1 MTSCKNHCVFLSLL
15 LFLFALCYQRVF
27 VLALCCCIVL
37 WMLRTK
43 DNSFIFVCI
52 VFLLFSIPRSN
63 TKYPDIQEANAIQVS
78 SSYAILKNGNQK
90 IIVYTKEPLLFDAAY
105 TVTPEFQKVEE
116 SCHTYGFS
124 YSRWLNKQG
133 IYYAVDESFITLKKE
148 NVSLRRWMQKKIAA
162 LEDTSIRSLLNKSL
176 LNLKD
181 TQENSWMKE
190 AGFSYISI
198 LFVFHVMCK
207 YVMHEKQK
215 DVVLTVITI
224 LLLIVYRFPLILVE
238 NLLFRVSRYLS
249 MSKQK
254 STSLI
259 TMFIMFCYPSEITS
273 ASFLIPSLY
282 HYSFLFDEHKKEILF
297 LLISIIQSILFQTI
311 NPLRSFLYPLN
322 MFLHGFF
329 YLLSLVRFFTP
340 IDLVSLIA
348 SALQSFNTLMNLFSL
363 KGSIV
368 GVGCILYIIIVSM
381 FRHKVKAAIVLLY
394 VFQITG
400 LFHPCMEMTMINVG
414 QGDAILIR
422 APLNSDNILIDTGKP
437 SAYNS
442 LKTYLDAK
450 SIYVMNTLIITHN
463 DNDHSGNKTNIQK
476 DYVVKQCIE
485 THQNTIQSSIFTLQ
499 DINEIQSEDENDSSI
514 VNVMNFNDKQVCLM
528 GDASTKTEEEI
539 IHKYPTLSCDI
550 LKLGHHGSSTS
561 SSNQFLD
568 IVRPEIALIS
578 SGAYRIYHHP
588 SEETIQKLLK
598 RHIQYFDTKTSGD
611 ITILCFWKIRVF
623 ITSRFEIGLI

>member
-27 VLALCCCIVL
+27 VLVLCCCMVL

-52 VFLLFSIPRSN
+52 VLLLFSIPRSN

-78 SSYAILKNGNQK
+78 SSYTILKNGNQK
-90 IIVYTKEPLLFDAAY
+90 IIVYTKEPLRFDATY
-105 TVTPEFQKVEE
+105 TITPEFQKIET
-116 SCHTYGFS
+116 SYHTYGFS
-124 YSRWLNKQG
+124 YSHWLSKQG
-133 IYYAVDESFITLKKE
+133 IYYAVDESCITLKKE
-148 NVSLRRWMQKKIAA
+148 NVSIRRWMQKKIAA
-162 LEDTSIRSLLNKSL
+162 IEDTSIRSLLNKSL

-329 YLLSLVRFFTP
+329 YLFSLVRFFTP
-340 IDLVSLIA
+340 IDFVSLIA

-381 FRHKVKAAIVLLY
+381 FRHKVKAAIILLY

-528 GDASTKTEEEI
+528 GDASNKTEEEI
-539 IHKYPTLSCDI
+539 THKYPTLSCDI

-561 SSNQFLD
+561 SSDQFLD

-598 RHIQYFDTKTSGD
+598 RHIPYFDTKTSGD

>member
-27 VLALCCCIVL
+27 VLTLCCCMVL

-52 VFLLFSIPRSN
+52 VLLLFSIPRSN

-124 YSRWLNKQG
+124 YSHWLSKQG
-133 IYYAVDESFITLKKE
+133 IYYAVDESCITLKKE
-148 NVSLRRWMQKKIAA
+148 NVSIRRWMQKKIAA
-162 LEDTSIRSLLNKSL
+162 LEDPSIRSLLNKSL

-181 TQENSWMKE
+181 TQGNSWMKE

-311 NPLRSFLYPLN
+311 NPLRSFLYPVN

-329 YLLSLVRFFTP
+329 YLFSLVRFFTP

-598 RHIQYFDTKTSGD
+598 RHIPYFDTKTSGD

>member
-37 WMLRTK
+37 WILRTK

-52 VFLLFSIPRSN
+52 VLLLFSIPRSN

-90 IIVYTKEPLLFDAAY
+90 IIVYTKDPLRFDATY
-105 TVTPEFQKVEE
+105 TITPEFQKIET
-116 SCHTYGFS
+116 SYHTYGFS
-124 YSRWLNKQG
+124 YSHWLSKQG
-133 IYYAVDESFITLKKE
+133 IYYAVDESCITLKKE
-148 NVSLRRWMQKKIAA
+148 NVSIRRWIQKKIAA
-162 LEDTSIRSLLNKSL
+162 IEDTSIRSLLNKSL

-181 TQENSWMKE
+181 TQGNSWMKE

-297 LLISIIQSILFQTI
+297 LLISIVQSILFQTI

-329 YLLSLVRFFTP
+329 YLFSLVRFFTP

-528 GDASTKTEEEI
+528 GDASNKTEEEI
-539 IHKYPTLSCDI
+539 THKYPTLSCDI

-561 SSNQFLD
+561 SSDQFLD
-568 IVRPEIALIS
+568 VVRPEIALIS

-598 RHIQYFDTKTSGD
+598 RHIPYFDTKTSGD
-611 ITILCFWKIRVF
+611 ITILCFGKIRVF

>member
-27 VLALCCCIVL
+27 VLVLCCCIVL

-78 SSYAILKNGNQK
+78 SSYAVLKNGNQK
-90 IIVYTKEPLLFDAAY
+90 IIVYTKEPLRFDATY
-105 TVTPEFQKVEE
+105 TITPEFQKIEA
-116 SCHTYGFS
+116 SYHTYGFS
-124 YSRWLNKQG
+124 YSHWLSKQG
-133 IYYAVDESFITLKKE
+133 IYYTVDESCITLKKE
-148 NVSLRRWMQKKIAA
+148 NVSIRRWMQKKIAA
-162 LEDTSIRSLLNKSL
+162 IEDTSIRSLLNKSL

-249 MSKQK
+249 VSKQK

-329 YLLSLVRFFTP
+329 YLFSLVRFFTP

-381 FRHKVKAAIVLLY
+381 FRHKVKAAIILLY

-485 THQNTIQSSIFTLQ
+485 THQTTIQSSIFTLQ

-514 VNVMNFNDKQVCLM
+514 VNVMNFNGKQVCLM
-528 GDASTKTEEEI
+528 GDASNKTEEEI

-561 SSNQFLD
+561 SSDQFLD
-568 IVRPEIALIS
+568 VVRPEIALIS

-598 RHIQYFDTKTSGD
+598 RHIPYFDTKTSGD
-611 ITILCFWKIRVF
+611 ITILCFGKIRVF

>member
-27 VLALCCCIVL
+27 VLTLCCCMVL

-52 VFLLFSIPRSN
+52 VLLLFSIPRSN

-124 YSRWLNKQG
+124 YSHWLSKQG
-133 IYYAVDESFITLKKE
+133 IYYAVDESCITLKKE
-148 NVSLRRWMQKKIAA
+148 NVSIRRWMQKKIAA
-162 LEDTSIRSLLNKSL
+162 LEDPSIRSLLNKSL

-181 TQENSWMKE
+181 TQGNSWMKE

-311 NPLRSFLYPLN
+311 NPLRSFLYPVN

-329 YLLSLVRFFTP
+329 YLFSLVRFFTP

-348 SALQSFNTLMNLFSL
+348 SAPGARSL
-363 KGSIV
+363 RGS
-368 GVGCILYIIIVSM
+368 
-381 FRHKVKAAIVLLY
+381 
-394 VFQITG
+394 
-400 LFHPCMEMTMINVG
+400 
-414 QGDAILIR
+414 
-422 APLNSDNILIDTGKP
+422 
-437 SAYNS
+437 
-442 LKTYLDAK
+442 
-450 SIYVMNTLIITHN
+450 
-463 DNDHSGNKTNIQK
+463 
-476 DYVVKQCIE
+476 
-485 THQNTIQSSIFTLQ
+485 
-499 DINEIQSEDENDSSI
+499 
-514 VNVMNFNDKQVCLM
+514 
-528 GDASTKTEEEI
+528 
-539 IHKYPTLSCDI
+539 
-550 LKLGHHGSSTS
+550 
-561 SSNQFLD
+561 
-568 IVRPEIALIS
+568 
-578 SGAYRIYHHP
+578 
-588 SEETIQKLLK
+588 
-598 RHIQYFDTKTSGD
+598 
-611 ITILCFWKIRVF
+611 
-623 ITSRFEIGLI
+623 

>member
-43 DNSFIFVCI
+43 DHSFIFVCI
-52 VFLLFSIPRSN
+52 VLLLFSIPRSN

-78 SSYAILKNGNQK
+78 SSYAVLKNGNQK
-90 IIVYTKEPLLFDAAY
+90 FIVYTKEPLRFDATY
-105 TVTPEFQKVEE
+105 TITPEFQKIEA
-116 SCHTYGFS
+116 SYHTYGFS
-124 YSRWLNKQG
+124 YSHWLNSQG

-148 NVSLRRWMQKKIAA
+148 NISIRRWMQKKIAT
-162 LEDTSIRSLLNKSL
+162 LQDPSMRSLLNKSL

-181 TQENSWMKE
+181 TQDNSWMKE

-329 YLLSLVRFFTP
+329 YLFSLVRFFTP

-381 FRHKVKAAIVLLY
+381 FHHKVKAAIVLLY

-414 QGDAILIR
+414 QGDALLIR

-437 SAYNS
+437 SAYNA

-485 THQNTIQSSIFTLQ
+485 THQKTIQSSIFTLQ

-561 SSNQFLD
+561 SSDQFLD
-568 IVRPEIALIS
+568 VVRPETALIS

-598 RHIQYFDTKTSGD
+598 RHIPYFDTKTSGD
-611 ITILCFWKIRVF
+611 ITILCFGKIRVF

>member
-15 LFLFALCYQRVF
+15 LFIFALCYQRVF
-27 VLALCCCIVL
+27 VLSLCCCIVL

-52 VFLLFSIPRSN
+52 VLLLFSIPRSN

-78 SSYAILKNGNQK
+78 SSYAVLKNGNQK
-90 IIVYTKEPLLFDAAY
+90 IIVYTKEPLRFDATY
-105 TVTPEFQKVEE
+105 TITPEFQKIEE
-116 SCHTYGFS
+116 SNHTYGFS

-133 IYYAVDESFITLKKE
+133 IYYAVDESCITLKKE
-148 NVSLRRWMQKKIAA
+148 NVSIRRWMQKKIAA
-162 LEDTSIRSLLNKSL
+162 IEDTSIRSLLNKSL

-282 HYSFLFDEHKKEILF
+282 HYSFLFDEHKKGILF

-329 YLLSLVRFFTP
+329 YLFSLVRFFTP

-381 FRHKVKAAIVLLY
+381 FHHKVKAAIVLLY

-514 VNVMNFNDKQVCLM
+514 VNVMNFNGKQVCLM

-539 IHKYPTLSCDI
+539 THKYPTLSCDI

-561 SSNQFLD
+561 SSDQFLD
-568 IVRPEIALIS
+568 IVRPELAFIS

-598 RHIQYFDTKTSGD
+598 RHIPYFDTKTSGD
-611 ITILCFWKIRVF
+611 ITILCFGKIRVF

>member
-27 VLALCCCIVL
+27 VLVLCCCMVL

-52 VFLLFSIPRSN
+52 VLLLFSIPRSN

-78 SSYAILKNGNQK
+78 SSYTILKNGNQK
-90 IIVYTKEPLLFDAAY
+90 IIVYTKEPLRFDATY
-105 TVTPEFQKVEE
+105 TITPEFQKIET
-116 SCHTYGFS
+116 SYHTYGFS
-124 YSRWLNKQG
+124 YSHWLSKQG
-133 IYYAVDESFITLKKE
+133 IYYAVNESCITLKKE
-148 NVSLRRWMQKKIAA
+148 NVSIRRWMQKKIAA
-162 LEDTSIRSLLNKSL
+162 IEDTSIRSLLNKSL

-224 LLLIVYRFPLILVE
+224 LLLIVYRFPLNLVE

-282 HYSFLFDEHKKEILF
+282 HYSFLFDEHKKEIMF

-311 NPLRSFLYPLN
+311 NPLRSFLYPVN
-322 MFLHGFF
+322 MFLQGFF
-329 YLLSLVRFFTP
+329 YLFSLVRFFTP

-485 THQNTIQSSIFTLQ
+485 THQTTIQSSIFTLQ

-514 VNVMNFNDKQVCLM
+514 VNVMNFNGKQVCLM
-528 GDASTKTEEEI
+528 GDASNKTEEEI

-561 SSNQFLD
+561 SSDQYLD
-568 IVRPEIALIS
+568 VVRPELAFIS

-598 RHIQYFDTKTSGD
+598 RHIPYFDTKTSGD
-611 ITILCFWKIRVF
+611 ITILCFGKIRVF

>member
-78 SSYAILKNGNQK
+78 SSYTILKNGNQK
-90 IIVYTKEPLLFDAAY
+90 IIVYTKEPLRFDATY
-105 TVTPEFQKVEE
+105 TITPEFQKIET
-116 SCHTYGFS
+116 SYHTYGFS
-124 YSRWLNKQG
+124 YSHWLSKQG
-133 IYYAVDESFITLKKE
+133 IYYAVDESCITLKKE
-148 NVSLRRWMQKKIAA
+148 NVSIRRWMQKKIAA
-162 LEDTSIRSLLNKSL
+162 IEDTSIRSLLNKSL

-311 NPLRSFLYPLN
+311 NPLRSFLYPVN

-329 YLLSLVRFFTP
+329 YLFSLVRFFTP

-381 FRHKVKAAIVLLY
+381 FHHKVKAAIVLLY

-485 THQNTIQSSIFTLQ
+485 THQTTIQSSIFTLQ

-598 RHIQYFDTKTSGD
+598 RHIPYFDTKTSGD

>member
-27 VLALCCCIVL
+27 VLVLCCCMVL

-52 VFLLFSIPRSN
+52 VLLLFSIPRSN

-124 YSRWLNKQG
+124 YSHWLSKQG
-133 IYYAVDESFITLKKE
+133 IYYAVDESCITLKKE
-148 NVSLRRWMQKKIAA
+148 NVSIRRWMQKKIAA
-162 LEDTSIRSLLNKSL
+162 LEDPSIRSLLNKSL

-181 TQENSWMKE
+181 TQGNSWMKE

-311 NPLRSFLYPLN
+311 NPLRSFLYPVN

-329 YLLSLVRFFTP
+329 YLFSLVRFFTP

-528 GDASTKTEEEI
+528 GDASNKTEEEI
-539 IHKYPTLSCDI
+539 THKYPTLSCDI

-561 SSNQFLD
+561 SSDQFLD
-568 IVRPEIALIS
+568 VVRPEIALIS

-598 RHIQYFDTKTSGD
+598 RHIPYFDTKTSGD
-611 ITILCFWKIRVF
+611 ITILCFGKIRVF

>member
-27 VLALCCCIVL
+27 VLVLCCCMVL

-52 VFLLFSIPRSN
+52 VLLLFSIPRSN

-78 SSYAILKNGNQK
+78 SSYTILKNGNQK
-90 IIVYTKEPLLFDAAY
+90 IIVYTKEPLRFDATY
-105 TVTPEFQKVEE
+105 TITPEFQKIET
-116 SCHTYGFS
+116 SYHTYGFS
-124 YSRWLNKQG
+124 YSHWLSKQG
-133 IYYAVDESFITLKKE
+133 IYYAVDESCITLKKE
-148 NVSLRRWMQKKIAA
+148 NVSIRRWMQKKIAA
-162 LEDTSIRSLLNKSL
+162 IEDTSIRSLLNKSL

-311 NPLRSFLYPLN
+311 NPLRSFLYPVN

-329 YLLSLVRFFTP
+329 YLFSLVRFFTP

-381 FRHKVKAAIVLLY
+381 FHHKVKAAIVLLY

-528 GDASTKTEEEI
+528 GDASNKTEEEI
-539 IHKYPTLSCDI
+539 THKYPTLSCDI

-561 SSNQFLD
+561 SSDQFLD

-598 RHIQYFDTKTSGD
+598 RHIPYFDTKTSGD

>member
-1 MTSCKNHCVFLSLL
+1 MTSCKNYCVFLSLL

-27 VLALCCCIVL
+27 VLTLCCCIVL
-37 WMLRTK
+37 WILRTK

-78 SSYAILKNGNQK
+78 SSYTILKNGNQK
-90 IIVYTKEPLLFDAAY
+90 IIVYTKEPLRFDATY
-105 TVTPEFQKVEE
+105 TITPEFQKIET
-116 SCHTYGFS
+116 SYHTYGFS
-124 YSRWLNKQG
+124 YSHWLSKQG
-133 IYYAVDESFITLKKE
+133 IYYAVDESCITLKKE
-148 NVSLRRWMQKKIAA
+148 NVSIRRWMQKKIAA
-162 LEDTSIRSLLNKSL
+162 IEDTSIRSLLNKSL

-249 MSKQK
+249 VSKQK

-329 YLLSLVRFFTP
+329 YLFSLVRFFTP

-381 FRHKVKAAIVLLY
+381 FHHKVKAAIVLLY

-485 THQNTIQSSIFTLQ
+485 THQTTIQSSIFTLQ

-561 SSNQFLD
+561 SSDQFLD
-568 IVRPEIALIS
+568 VVRPEIALIS

-598 RHIQYFDTKTSGD
+598 RHIPYFDTKTSGD
-611 ITILCFWKIRVF
+611 ITILCFGKIRVF

>member
-27 VLALCCCIVL
+27 VLTLCCCMVL

-52 VFLLFSIPRSN
+52 VLLLFSIPRSN

-124 YSRWLNKQG
+124 YSHWLSKQG
-133 IYYAVDESFITLKKE
+133 IYYAVDESCITLKKE
-148 NVSLRRWMQKKIAA
+148 NVSIRRWMQKKIAA
-162 LEDTSIRSLLNKSL
+162 LEDPSIRSLLNKSL

-181 TQENSWMKE
+181 TQGNSWMKE

-311 NPLRSFLYPLN
+311 NPLRSFLYPVN

-329 YLLSLVRFFTP
+329 YLFSLVRFFTP

-485 THQNTIQSSIFTLQ
+485 THQNIIQSSIFTLQ

-528 GDASTKTEEEI
+528 GDASNKTEEEI
-539 IHKYPTLSCDI
+539 THKYPTLSCDI

-561 SSNQFLD
+561 SSDQFLD
-568 IVRPEIALIS
+568 VVRPEIALIS

-598 RHIQYFDTKTSGD
+598 RHIPYFDTKTSGD
-611 ITILCFWKIRVF
+611 ITILCFGKIRVF

>member
-78 SSYAILKNGNQK
+78 SSYAVLKNGNQK
-90 IIVYTKEPLLFDAAY
+90 IIVYTKDPLRFDATY
-105 TVTPEFQKVEE
+105 TITPEFQKIET
-116 SCHTYGFS
+116 SYHTYGFS
-124 YSRWLNKQG
+124 YSHWLSKQG
-133 IYYAVDESFITLKKE
+133 IYYAVDESCITLKKE
-148 NVSLRRWMQKKIAA
+148 NVSIRRWIQKKIAA
-162 LEDTSIRSLLNKSL
+162 IEDTSIRSLLNKSL

-181 TQENSWMKE
+181 TQGNSWMKE

-329 YLLSLVRFFTP
+329 YLFSLVRFFTP

-450 SIYVMNTLIITHN
+450 SIYVMNCRTPN
-463 DNDHSGNKTNIQK
+463 
-476 DYVVKQCIE
+476 
-485 THQNTIQSSIFTLQ
+485 
-499 DINEIQSEDENDSSI
+499 
-514 VNVMNFNDKQVCLM
+514 
-528 GDASTKTEEEI
+528 
-539 IHKYPTLSCDI
+539 
-550 LKLGHHGSSTS
+550 
-561 SSNQFLD
+561 
-568 IVRPEIALIS
+568 
-578 SGAYRIYHHP
+578 
-588 SEETIQKLLK
+588 
-598 RHIQYFDTKTSGD
+598 
-611 ITILCFWKIRVF
+611 
-623 ITSRFEIGLI
+623 

>member
-27 VLALCCCIVL
+27 VLVLCCCMVL

-52 VFLLFSIPRSN
+52 VLLLFSIPRSN

-78 SSYAILKNGNQK
+78 SSYTILKNGNQK
-90 IIVYTKEPLLFDAAY
+90 IIVYTKEPLRFDATY
-105 TVTPEFQKVEE
+105 TITPEFQKIET
-116 SCHTYGFS
+116 SYHTYGFS
-124 YSRWLNKQG
+124 YSHWLSKQG
-133 IYYAVDESFITLKKE
+133 IYYAVDESCITLKKE
-148 NVSLRRWMQKKIAA
+148 NVSIRRWMQKKIAA
-162 LEDTSIRSLLNKSL
+162 IEDTSIRSLLNKSL

-181 TQENSWMKE
+181 TQGNSWMKE

-238 NLLFRVSRYLS
+238 NLLFRVSRYLFI
-249 MSKQK
+249 SKQK

-329 YLLSLVRFFTP
+329 YLFSLVRFFTP

-514 VNVMNFNDKQVCLM
+514 VNVMNFSGKQVCLM
-528 GDASTKTEEEI
+528 GDASNKTEEEI
-539 IHKYPTLSCDI
+539 THKYPTLSCDI

-561 SSNQFLD
+561 SSDQFLD
-568 IVRPEIALIS
+568 IVRPELAFIS

-598 RHIQYFDTKTSGD
+598 RHIPYFDTKTSGD
-611 ITILCFWKIRVF
+611 ITILCFGKIRVF

>member
-52 VFLLFSIPRSN
+52 VLLLFSIPRSN

-78 SSYAILKNGNQK
+78 SSYTILKNGNQK
-90 IIVYTKEPLLFDAAY
+90 IIVYTKEPLRFDATY
-105 TVTPEFQKVEE
+105 TITPEFQKIEA
-116 SCHTYGFS
+116 SYHTYGFS
-124 YSRWLNKQG
+124 YSHWLSKQG
-133 IYYAVDESFITLKKE
+133 IYYAVDESCITLKKE

-162 LEDTSIRSLLNKSL
+162 IEDTSIRSLLNKSL

-215 DVVLTVITI
+215 DVVLIVITI

-329 YLLSLVRFFTP
+329 YLFSLVRFFTP

-381 FRHKVKAAIVLLY
+381 FHHKVKAAIVLLY

-400 LFHPCMEMTMINVG
+400 LFHPCMEMTIINVG

-450 SIYVMNTLIITHN
+450 SIYVINTLIITHN

-485 THQNTIQSSIFTLQ
+485 THQTTIQSSIFTLQ

-514 VNVMNFNDKQVCLM
+514 VNVVNFNDKQVCLM
-528 GDASTKTEEEI
+528 GDASVKTEEEI

-561 SSNQFLD
+561 SSDQFLD
-568 IVRPEIALIS
+568 IVRPELAFIS

-598 RHIQYFDTKTSGD
+598 RHIPYFDTKTSGD

>member
-27 VLALCCCIVL
+27 VLVLCCCMVL

-52 VFLLFSIPRSN
+52 VLLLFSIPRSN

-78 SSYAILKNGNQK
+78 SSYTILKNGNQK
-90 IIVYTKEPLLFDAAY
+90 IIVYTKEPLRFDATY
-105 TVTPEFQKVEE
+105 TITPEFQKIET
-116 SCHTYGFS
+116 SYHTYGFS
-124 YSRWLNKQG
+124 YSHWLSKQG
-133 IYYAVDESFITLKKE
+133 IYYAVDESCITLKKE
-148 NVSLRRWMQKKIAA
+148 NVSIRRWMQKKIAA
-162 LEDTSIRSLLNKSL
+162 IEDTSIRSLLNKSL

-181 TQENSWMKE
+181 TQGNSWMKE

-329 YLLSLVRFFTP
+329 YLFSLVRFFTP

-348 SALQSFNTLMNLFSL
+348 SALQSFNTLMNLLSL

-485 THQNTIQSSIFTLQ
+485 THQTTIQSSIFTLQ

-514 VNVMNFNDKQVCLM
+514 VNVMNFNGKQVCLM
-528 GDASTKTEEEI
+528 GDASNKTEEEI
-539 IHKYPTLSCDI
+539 THKYQTLSCDI

-561 SSNQFLD
+561 SSDQFLD
-568 IVRPEIALIS
+568 IVRPELAFIS

-588 SEETIQKLLK
+588 SEETLQKLLK
-598 RHIQYFDTKTSGD
+598 RHIPYFDTKTSGD
-611 ITILCFWKIRVF
+611 ITILCFGKIRVF

>member
-27 VLALCCCIVL
+27 VLVLCCCMVL

-52 VFLLFSIPRSN
+52 VLLLFSIPRSN

-78 SSYAILKNGNQK
+78 SSYTILKNGNQK
-90 IIVYTKEPLLFDAAY
+90 IIVYTKEPLRFDATY
-105 TVTPEFQKVEE
+105 TITPEFQKIET
-116 SCHTYGFS
+116 SYHTYGFS
-124 YSRWLNKQG
+124 YSHWLSKQG
-133 IYYAVDESFITLKKE
+133 IYYAVDESCITLKKE
-148 NVSLRRWMQKKIAA
+148 NVSIRRWMQKKIAA
-162 LEDTSIRSLLNKSL
+162 IEDTSIRSLLNKSL

-249 MSKQK
+249 VSKQK

-329 YLLSLVRFFTP
+329 YLFSLVRFFTP

-381 FRHKVKAAIVLLY
+381 FHHKVKAAIVLLY

-485 THQNTIQSSIFTLQ
+485 THQTTIQSSIFTLQ

-514 VNVMNFNDKQVCLM
+514 VNVMNFNGKQVCLM
-528 GDASTKTEEEI
+528 GDASNKTEEEI
-539 IHKYPTLSCDI
+539 THKYPTLSCDI

-561 SSNQFLD
+561 SSDQFLD
-568 IVRPEIALIS
+568 IVRPELAFIS

-598 RHIQYFDTKTSGD
+598 RHIPYFDTKTSGD
-611 ITILCFWKIRVF
+611 ITILCFGKIRVF

>member
-27 VLALCCCIVL
+27 VLVLCCCMVL

-52 VFLLFSIPRSN
+52 VLLLFSIPRSN

-148 NVSLRRWMQKKIAA
+148 NVSIRRWMQKKIAA
-162 LEDTSIRSLLNKSL
+162 IEDTSIRSLLNKSL

-311 NPLRSFLYPLN
+311 NPLRSFLYPVN

-329 YLLSLVRFFTP
+329 YLFSLVRFFTP

-381 FRHKVKAAIVLLY
+381 FHHKVKAAIVLLY

-528 GDASTKTEEEI
+528 GDASNKTEEEI
-539 IHKYPTLSCDI
+539 THKYPTLSCDI

-561 SSNQFLD
+561 SSDQFLD

-598 RHIQYFDTKTSGD
+598 RHIPYFDTKTSGD

>member
-27 VLALCCCIVL
+27 VLSLCCCIVL

-52 VFLLFSIPRSN
+52 VLLLFSIPRSN
-63 TKYPDIQEANAIQVS
+63 TKYPDIQEVNAIQVS
-78 SSYAILKNGNQK
+78 SSYAVLKNGNQK
-90 IIVYTKEPLLFDAAY
+90 IIVYTKEPLRFDATY
-105 TVTPEFQKVEE
+105 TITPEFQKIEE
-116 SCHTYGFS
+116 SNHTYGFS

-148 NVSLRRWMQKKIAA
+148 NVSIRRWMQKKIAA
-162 LEDTSIRSLLNKSL
+162 IEDTSIRSLLNKSL

-329 YLLSLVRFFTP
+329 YLFSLVRFFTP

-598 RHIQYFDTKTSGD
+598 RHIPYFDTKTSGD

>member
-329 YLLSLVRFFTP
+329 YLFSLVRFFTP
-340 IDLVSLIA
+340 IDFVSLIA

-561 SSNQFLD
+561 SSDQFLD
-568 IVRPEIALIS
+568 VVRPEIALIS

-598 RHIQYFDTKTSGD
+598 RHIPYFDTKTSGD
-611 ITILCFWKIRVF
+611 ITILCFGKIRVF

>member
-27 VLALCCCIVL
+27 VLVLCCCMVL

-52 VFLLFSIPRSN
+52 VLLLFSIPRSN

-124 YSRWLNKQG
+124 YSHWLSKQG
-133 IYYAVDESFITLKKE
+133 IYYAVDESCITLKKE
-148 NVSLRRWMQKKIAA
+148 NVSIRRWMQKKIAA
-162 LEDTSIRSLLNKSL
+162 LEDPSIRSLLNKSL

-181 TQENSWMKE
+181 TQGNSWMKE

-311 NPLRSFLYPLN
+311 NPLRSFLYPVN

-329 YLLSLVRFFTP
+329 YLFSLVRFFTP

-485 THQNTIQSSIFTLQ
+485 THQNIIQSSIFTLQ

-528 GDASTKTEEEI
+528 GDASNKTEEEI
-539 IHKYPTLSCDI
+539 THKYPTLSCDI

-561 SSNQFLD
+561 SSDQFLD
-568 IVRPEIALIS
+568 VVRPEIALIS

-598 RHIQYFDTKTSGD
+598 RHIPYFDTKTSGD
-611 ITILCFWKIRVF
+611 ITILCFGKIRVF

>member
-27 VLALCCCIVL
+27 VLVLCCCMVL

-52 VFLLFSIPRSN
+52 VLLLFSIPRSN

-78 SSYAILKNGNQK
+78 SSYTILKNGNQK
-90 IIVYTKEPLLFDAAY
+90 IIVYTKEPLRFDATY
-105 TVTPEFQKVEE
+105 TITPEFQKIET
-116 SCHTYGFS
+116 SYHTYGFS
-124 YSRWLNKQG
+124 YSHWLSKQG
-133 IYYAVDESFITLKKE
+133 IYYAVDESCITLKKE
-148 NVSLRRWMQKKIAA
+148 NVSIRRWMQKKIAA
-162 LEDTSIRSLLNKSL
+162 IEDTSIRSLLNKSL

-311 NPLRSFLYPLN
+311 NPLRSFLYPVN

-329 YLLSLVRFFTP
+329 YLFSLVRFFTP

-381 FRHKVKAAIVLLY
+381 FHHKVKAAIVLLY

-528 GDASTKTEEEI
+528 GDASNKTEEEI
-539 IHKYPTLSCDI
+539 THKYPTLSCDI

-561 SSNQFLD
+561 SSDQFLD
-568 IVRPEIALIS
+568 VVRPEIALIS

-598 RHIQYFDTKTSGD
+598 RHIPYFDTKTSGD
-611 ITILCFWKIRVF
+611 ITILCFGKIRVF

>member
-329 YLLSLVRFFTP
+329 YLFSLVRFFTP

-561 SSNQFLD
+561 SSKQFLD

-598 RHIQYFDTKTSGD
+598 RHIPYFDTKTSGD

>member
-27 VLALCCCIVL
+27 VLTLCCCMVL

-52 VFLLFSIPRSN
+52 VLLLFSIPRSN

-124 YSRWLNKQG
+124 YSHWLSKQG
-133 IYYAVDESFITLKKE
+133 IYYAVDESCITLKKE
-148 NVSLRRWMQKKIAA
+148 NVSIRRWMQKKIAA
-162 LEDTSIRSLLNKSL
+162 LEDPSIRSLLNKSL

-181 TQENSWMKE
+181 TQGNSWMKE

-311 NPLRSFLYPLN
+311 NPLRSFLYPVN

-329 YLLSLVRFFTP
+329 YLFSLVRFFTP

-485 THQNTIQSSIFTLQ
+485 THQNIIQSSIFTLQ

-561 SSNQFLD
+561 SSDQFLD
-568 IVRPEIALIS
+568 VVRPEIALIS

-598 RHIQYFDTKTSGD
+598 RHIPYFDTKTSGD
-611 ITILCFWKIRVF
+611 ITILCFGKIRVF

>member
-27 VLALCCCIVL
+27 VLVLCCCMVL

-52 VFLLFSIPRSN
+52 VLLLFSIPRSN

-124 YSRWLNKQG
+124 YSHWLSKQG
-133 IYYAVDESFITLKKE
+133 IYYAVDESCITLKKE
-148 NVSLRRWMQKKIAA
+148 NVSIRRWMQKKIAA
-162 LEDTSIRSLLNKSL
+162 LEDPSIRSLLNKSL

-181 TQENSWMKE
+181 TQGNSWMKE

-311 NPLRSFLYPLN
+311 NPLRSFLYPVN

-329 YLLSLVRFFTP
+329 YLFSLVRFFTP

-485 THQNTIQSSIFTLQ
+485 THQNIIQSSIFTLQ

-528 GDASTKTEEEI
+528 GDASNKTEEEI
-539 IHKYPTLSCDI
+539 THKYPTLSCDI

-561 SSNQFLD
+561 SSDQFLD

-598 RHIQYFDTKTSGD
+598 RHIPYFDTKTSGD

>member
-43 DNSFIFVCI
+43 DHSFIFVCI
-52 VFLLFSIPRSN
+52 VLLLFSIPRSN

-78 SSYAILKNGNQK
+78 SSYAVLKNGNQK
-90 IIVYTKEPLLFDAAY
+90 FIVYTKEPLRFDATY
-105 TVTPEFQKVEE
+105 TITPEFQKIEA
-116 SCHTYGFS
+116 SYHTYGFS
-124 YSRWLNKQG
+124 YSHWLSKQG
-133 IYYAVDESFITLKKE
+133 IYYVVDESCITLKKE
-148 NVSLRRWMQKKIAA
+148 NISIRRWMQKKIAT
-162 LEDTSIRSLLNKSL
+162 LQDPSMRSLLNKSL

-181 TQENSWMKE
+181 TQDNSWMKE

-329 YLLSLVRFFTP
+329 YLFSLVRFFTP

-381 FRHKVKAAIVLLY
+381 FHHKVKAAIVLLY

-414 QGDAILIR
+414 QGDALLIR

-437 SAYNS
+437 SAYNA

-485 THQNTIQSSIFTLQ
+485 THQKTIQSSIFTLQ

-561 SSNQFLD
+561 SSDQFLD
-568 IVRPEIALIS
+568 VVRPETALIS

-598 RHIQYFDTKTSGD
+598 RHIPYFDTKTSGD
-611 ITILCFWKIRVF
+611 ITILCFGKIRVF

>member
-27 VLALCCCIVL
+27 VLVLCCCMVL

-52 VFLLFSIPRSN
+52 VLLLFSIPRSN

-78 SSYAILKNGNQK
+78 SSYTILKNGNQK
-90 IIVYTKEPLLFDAAY
+90 IIVYTKEPLRFDATY
-105 TVTPEFQKVEE
+105 TITPEFQKIET
-116 SCHTYGFS
+116 SYHTYGFS
-124 YSRWLNKQG
+124 YSHWLSKQG
-133 IYYAVDESFITLKKE
+133 IYYAVDESCITLKKE
-148 NVSLRRWMQKKIAA
+148 NVSIRRWMQKKIAA
-162 LEDTSIRSLLNKSL
+162 IEDTSIRSLLNKSL

-311 NPLRSFLYPLN
+311 NPLRSFLYPVN

-329 YLLSLVRFFTP
+329 YLFSLVRFFTP
-340 IDLVSLIA
+340 IDFVSLIA

-381 FRHKVKAAIVLLY
+381 FRHKVKAAIILLY

-528 GDASTKTEEEI
+528 GDASNKTEEEI
-539 IHKYPTLSCDI
+539 THKYPTLSCDI

-561 SSNQFLD
+561 SSDQFLD

-598 RHIQYFDTKTSGD
+598 RHIPYFDTKTSGD

>member
-27 VLALCCCIVL
+27 VLVLCCCMVL

-52 VFLLFSIPRSN
+52 VLLLFSIPRSN

-124 YSRWLNKQG
+124 YSHWLSKQG
-133 IYYAVDESFITLKKE
+133 IYYAVDESCITLKKE
-148 NVSLRRWMQKKIAA
+148 NVSIRRWMQKKIAA
-162 LEDTSIRSLLNKSL
+162 LEDPSIRSLLNKSL

-181 TQENSWMKE
+181 TQGNSWMKE

-311 NPLRSFLYPLN
+311 NPLRSFLYPVN

-329 YLLSLVRFFTP
+329 YLFSLVRFFTP

-381 FRHKVKAAIVLLY
+381 FHHKVKAAIVLLY

-485 THQNTIQSSIFTLQ
+485 THQTTIQSSIFTLQ

-514 VNVMNFNDKQVCLM
+514 VNVMNFNGKQVCLM
-528 GDASTKTEEEI
+528 GDASNKTEEEI
-539 IHKYPTLSCDI
+539 THKYPTLSCDI

-561 SSNQFLD
+561 SSDQFLD
-568 IVRPEIALIS
+568 VVRPEIALIS

-598 RHIQYFDTKTSGD
+598 RHIPYFDTKTSGD
-611 ITILCFWKIRVF
+611 ITILCFGKIRVF

>member
-1 MTSCKNHCVFLSLL
+1 MRSLSHTKE
-15 LFLFALCYQRVF
+15 LFNTTVLFDAY
-27 VLALCCCIVL
+27 
-37 WMLRTK
+37 
-43 DNSFIFVCI
+43 
-52 VFLLFSIPRSN
+52 
-63 TKYPDIQEANAIQVS
+63 DIQEANAIQVS

-329 YLLSLVRFFTP
+329 YLFSLVRFFTP

-598 RHIQYFDTKTSGD
+598 RHIPYFDTKTSGD

>member
-27 VLALCCCIVL
+27 VLVLCCCIVL
-37 WMLRTK
+37 WILRTK

-52 VFLLFSIPRSN
+52 VLLLFSIPRSN

-78 SSYAILKNGNQK
+78 SSYAVLKNGNQK
-90 IIVYTKEPLLFDAAY
+90 IIVYTKEPLRFDATY
-105 TVTPEFQKVEE
+105 TITPEFQKIET
-116 SCHTYGFS
+116 SYHTYGFS
-124 YSRWLNKQG
+124 YSHWLNKQG
-133 IYYAVDESFITLKKE
+133 IYYAVDESCITLKKE
-148 NVSLRRWMQKKIAA
+148 NVSIRRWMQKKIAA
-162 LEDTSIRSLLNKSL
+162 IEDTSIRSLLNKSL

-297 LLISIIQSILFQTI
+297 LLISIIQSILFQSI
-311 NPLRSFLYPLN
+311 NPLRSFLYPVN

-329 YLLSLVRFFTP
+329 YLFSLVRFFTP

-450 SIYVMNTLIITHN
+450 SIYVINTLIITHN

-476 DYVVKQCIE
+476 DYVVKQFIE

-539 IHKYPTLSCDI
+539 THKYPTLSCDI

-561 SSNQFLD
+561 SSDQFLD
-568 IVRPEIALIS
+568 IVRPEITLIS

-598 RHIQYFDTKTSGD
+598 RHIPYFDTKTSGD

>member
-15 LFLFALCYQRVF
+15 LFLFALSYQRVF
-27 VLALCCCIVL
+27 ILALCCCIVL
-37 WMLRTK
+37 WILRTK
-43 DNSFIFVCI
+43 DYSFLFVCI
-52 VFLLFSIPRSN
+52 IFVIFAIPRGY
-63 TKYPDIQEANAIQVS
+63 TRYPDMKEAKAIQVS
-78 SSYAILKNGNQK
+78 SSYAILKSGNQK

-148 NVSLRRWMQKKIAA
+148 NISIRRYIQKKINTI
-162 LEDTSIRSLLNKSL
+162 EDASLQSLLNKSL
-176 LNLKD
+176 LNIKD
-181 TQENSWMKE
+181 IQENSWMKE

-198 LFVFHVMCK
+198 LFVFNVICK
-207 YVMHEKQK
+207 YIMSEKKK
-215 DVVLTVITI
+215 DVILTVITI

-238 NLLFRVSRYLS
+238 NLLFRTSRYFP

-282 HYSFLFDEHKKEILF
+282 HYSFLFDEQKKEILF
-297 LLISIIQSILFQTI
+297 LLISILQSILFQTI
-311 NPLRSFLYPLN
+311 NPMRSFLYPLN

-340 IDLVSLIA
+340 INLVSLIA

-368 GVGCILYIIIVSM
+368 GAGCILYILIASM

-394 VFQITG
+394 VFQVTG
-400 LFHPCMEMTMINVG
+400 LFHPCMEMTMINIG

-450 SIYVMNTLIITHN
+450 SIYVINTLIITHN

-485 THQNTIQSSIFTLQ
+485 THQTTIQSSIFTLQ

-514 VNVMNFNDKQVCLM
+514 VNVFNFNGKQVCLM
-528 GDASTKTEEEI
+528 GDASNKTEEEI
-539 IHKYPTLSCDI
+539 THKYPTLSCDI

-561 SSNQFLD
+561 SSDQFLD
-568 IVRPEIALIS
+568 VVRPEIALIS

-598 RHIQYFDTKTSGD
+598 RHIPYFDTKTSGD
-611 ITILCFWKIRVF
+611 ITILCFGKIRVF